1 MQKQTY
7 MHHTLRQDGWQLL
20 KEKLDPRYLYHS
32 LNHTREVC
40 HRAIEIAQQLGCEPE
55 EVEQLHTAAVYHD
68 VGFTVSH
75 ENHEQRGAAIFREK
89 ALKLDMPEEEI
100 ALIESLIMVTKPF
113 NEAQNELECII
124 KDADLYYI
132 STNDYARQANLLR
145 KELEWL
151 NIPMDDAQW
160 KSFQVKF
167 LREHRFLSPGIEI
180 SLNARKAKVLER
192 LDLL

>member
-1 MQKQTY
+1 MQKHYY
-7 MHHTLRQDGWQLL
+7 MHHMLRQDGWQLL
-20 KEKLDPRYLYHS
+20 AEKLDPRYLYHS
-32 LNHTREVC
+32 LNHIREVC
-40 HRAIEIAQQLGCEPE
+40 HRAIEIAQELDCERKE
-55 EVEQLHTAAVYHD
+55 IEQLHTAAVYHD
-68 VGFTVSH
+68 IGFTVSH

-113 NEAQNELECII
+113 NEAQNKLECII

-145 KELEWL
+145 RELEWI
-151 NIPMDDAQW
+151 NSPMDDEQW
-160 KSFQVKF
+160 KAFQVKF
-167 LREHRFLSPGIEI
+167 LRQHRFLSPGIDQ
-180 SLNARKAKVLER
+180 SLNEHKAKVLEK